1 MIRTNLDS
9 ALKMALD
16 AGSNAGIA
24 RIVDA
29 LRFQKRWDYQMI
41 QTYICKHYKITPAD
55 LEEIL
60 YEEDWE
66 R

>member
-1 MIRTNLDS
+1 MNLDS
-9 ALKMALD
+9 ALK
-16 AGSNAGIA
+16 NAGIA

-29 LRFQKRWDYQMI
+29 LRFRKRWDYQMI

>member
-1 MIRTNLDS
+1 MNLDS
-9 ALKMALD
+9 VLK
-16 AGSNAGIA
+16 AGIA
-24 RIVDA
+24 RTVDA
-29 LRFQKRWDYQMI
+29 LRFQKGWDYRMI
-41 QTYICKHYKITPAD
+41 QIYICKHYKITPAD